1 LSTTEAIREQIRALE
16 ELAAMDAE
24 VKALEEKLAEE
35 RGVLNSLKESLKR
48 LDERLTID
56 RATVGTADK
65 QRNDLHIDIR
75 TMTQQVEHSREKLN
89 RSRTERETNAAQRE
103 LEELRK
109 LIRDREDEITR
120 LDTDTAST
128 RTAVET
134 TEAEHKRISEELSAK
149 EGDIQLKVTKLEA
162 DKSERGGGRDSIV
175 KRLPPVLYRRYE
187 QLRGKRGTAI
197 AQTTDGTCNK
207 CNMSLPPQLYH
218 RLRREPLIEQCP
230 SCNRIIYFSAP
241 ASVTEATK
249 VD

>member
-1 LSTTEAIREQIRALE
+1 LSTTEQIRALE

-24 VKALEEKLAEE
+24 VKSLEEKLAEE

-48 LDERLTID
+48 LDARLQID
-56 RATVGTADK
+56 RATVSAADK
-65 QRNDLHIDIR
+65 QRNDLTHDIR
-75 TMTQQVEHSREKLN
+75 TMTQQIEHSREKLN

-120 LDTDTAST
+120 LDGDTASV

-134 TEAEHKRISEELSAK
+134 TEAEHKRISEELAAK
-149 EGDIQLKVTKLEA
+149 EGDIQAKVSQLEA
-162 DKSERGGGRDSIV
+162 DRTEKGGGRDGIV
-175 KRLPPVLYRRYE
+175 KRLPPQLYRRYE
-187 QLRGKRGTAI
+187 MIRGKRDSAI
-197 AQTTDGTCNK
+197 AQTTDGTCNR
-207 CNMSLPPQLYH
+207 CNMALPPQLYH

-230 SCNRIIYFSAP
+230 SCNRIIYF
-241 ASVTEATK
+241 ASTTQATK

>member
-1 LSTTEAIREQIRALE
+1 MSTTEHTRAQIGALE

-24 VKALEEKLAEE
+24 VKSLEEKLAEE
-35 RGVLNSLKESLKR
+35 RGVLNSLNESLKR
-48 LDERLTID
+48 LDERLAID
-56 RATVGTADK
+56 RVTVATADK
-65 QRNDLHIDIR
+65 QRTDLHIDIR
-75 TMTQQVEHSREKLN
+75 TMTQQIEHSREKLN

-109 LIRDREDEITR
+109 LVRDREDEITR
-120 LDTDTAST
+120 LDGDTTSV
-128 RTAVET
+128 RTSVET
-134 TEAEHKRISEELSAK
+134 TEAEHKRISEELTAK
-149 EGDIQLKVTKLEA
+149 QGDIQAKVSKLEA

-197 AQTTDGTCNK
+197 AQTYDGTCNK
-207 CNMSLPPQLYH
+207 CNMALPPQLYH

-230 SCNRIIYFSAP
+230 SCNRIIYF
-241 ASVTEATK
+241 ASSTEAKK

>member
-1 LSTTEAIREQIRALE
+1 MSTTEQIREQIRALE
-16 ELAAMDAE
+16 ELAAMDAA
-24 VKALEEKLAEE
+24 VKALEEQLSEE

-48 LDERLTID
+48 LDERLQID
-56 RATVGTADK
+56 RTTVGAADK

-120 LDTDTAST
+120 LDTDTAAI

-134 TEAEHKRISEELSAK
+134 TEAEHKRIGEELAAK
-149 EGDIQLKVTKLEA
+149 EGDIQAKVAKLEA

-187 QLRGKRGTAI
+187 LLRGKRGTAI

-207 CNMSLPPQLYH
+207 CNMALPPQLYH

-230 SCNRIIYFSAP
+230 SCNRIIYFAAP
-241 ASVTEATK
+241 TAATK

>member
-1 LSTTEAIREQIRALE
+1 LSTTEQIRALE

-35 RGVLNSLKESLKR
+35 TGVLNSLKEGLKR
-48 LDERLTID
+48 LDERLTLD
-56 RATVGTADK
+56 RSTVSAADK

-75 TMTQQVEHSREKLN
+75 TMTQQIEHSREKLN

-109 LIRDREDEITR
+109 LVRDREDEIQR
-120 LDTDTAST
+120 IDGDTAAV

-134 TEAEHKRISEELSAK
+134 TEAEHKRISEELAAK
-149 EGDIQLKVTKLEA
+149 EGDIQAKVSQLQA
-162 DKSERGGGRDSIV
+162 DRNEKGGGRETIV
-175 KRLPPVLYRRYE
+175 KQLPAQLFRRYE
-187 QLRGKRGTAI
+187 MIRGKRGSAI

-207 CNMSLPPQLYH
+207 CNMALPPQLYH

-230 SCNRIIYFSAP
+230 SCNRIIYFSSP
-241 ASVTEATK
+241 TQATK